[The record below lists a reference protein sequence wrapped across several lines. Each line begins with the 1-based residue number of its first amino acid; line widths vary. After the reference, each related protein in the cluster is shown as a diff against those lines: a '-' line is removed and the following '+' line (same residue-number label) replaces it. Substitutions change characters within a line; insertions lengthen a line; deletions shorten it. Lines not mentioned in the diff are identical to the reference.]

1 MTETRKWGDDPVD
14 GEEEGARV
22 DELPKP
28 YETEPDENGVKQVVR
43 FEEKQDGTRVKITR
57 TVQVQKRTTYV
68 KKAVLERRQWK
79 KFGDVAGA
87 GRGLEEGVTTL
98 GDEVRLE
105 RTKDEKRKK
114 ETTKAPTKGSG
125 LGIVCRL
132 CKMVGDHFTLKCPYR
147 DQLGGMPMDDGPPLE
162 RDDAPSGRSRFVV
175 PAKRAGG
182 SMAGESMRSRDD
194 TATIRVTNLP
204 EDITEGELGDLF
216 ARYGR
221 VERIYLAKDKVTG
234 LSKGFAFIN
243 FSIRRDAEVAMEEL
257 QGHGVDHMI
266 LRLEWARPSNRD

>member
-1 MTETRKWGDDPVD
+1 
-14 GEEEGARV
+14 
-22 DELPKP
+22 
-28 YETEPDENGVKQVVR
+28 
-43 FEEKQDGTRVKITR
+43 
-57 TVQVQKRTTYV
+57 
-68 KKAVLERRQWK
+68 
-79 KFGDVAGA
+79 
-87 GRGLEEGVTTL
+87 
-98 GDEVRLE
+98 
-105 RTKDEKRKK
+105 
-114 ETTKAPTKGSG
+114 
-125 LGIVCRL
+125 
-132 CKMVGDHFTLKCPYR
+132 
-147 DQLGGMPMDDGPPLE
+147 
-162 RDDAPSGRSRFVV
+162 
-175 PAKRAGG
+175 
-182 SMAGESMRSRDD
+182 MRSRDD